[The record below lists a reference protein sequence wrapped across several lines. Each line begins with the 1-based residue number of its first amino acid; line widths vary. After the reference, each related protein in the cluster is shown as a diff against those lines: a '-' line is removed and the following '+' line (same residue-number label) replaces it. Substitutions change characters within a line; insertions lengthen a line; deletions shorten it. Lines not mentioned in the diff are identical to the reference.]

1 MPAEIAHTDQVLLQ
15 QLSRGERKAFEAI
28 YHKYWWPLV
37 DHAWKR
43 LKDKQQAEDIV
54 QDVFCK
60 LWAKRAALQ
69 VQHLEAY
76 LHTAVR
82 YEILNYFSRSR
93 QPHAFLEPFHEL
105 LEGGTTPE
113 NELVARNLLQL
124 AYAYAQTL
132 PEKRRQ
138 IFLLHIQSRYSTKE
152 IAWVLDISQKTVQ
165 NQLGTALKRLRT
177 GLAPLILWCISLRYL
192 LLIPAPLFL

>member
-76 LHTAVR
+76 LYTAVR
-82 YEILNYFSRSR
+82 YEILNYFSRNR
-93 QPHAFLEPFHEL
+93 QPHEFLEPFHEL
-105 LEGGTTPE
+105 LEGNTTPE

-124 AYAYAQTL
+124 ACSYAQTL

-138 IFLLHIQSRYSTKE
+138 IFLLHIQSRFSTRE
-152 IAWVLDISQKTVQ
+152 IAWVLNISQKTVQ
-165 NQLGTALKRLRT
+165 NQLGTALKRLRA
-177 GLAPLILWCISLRYL
+177 GFVPLILWLTSIR
-192 LLIPAPLFL
+192 IFF